1 MPVLTADIWETVTQ
15 PQINNHLPAGA
26 WEHSRLL
33 CISTSCQCVDVY
45 ASCRCEIALLPLS
58 PPSGNPHGSLRNR
71 GAGTFPL
78 VGHTD
83 VGQEAAEHQE
93 RQQEEDHVPL

>member
-45 ASCRCEIALLPLS
+45 ASCSCEIALLPLS
-58 PPSGNPHGSLRNR
+58 PPSGTPTDHCRIVE
-71 GAGTFPL
+71 L
-78 VGHTD
+78 VPFHSSAT
-83 VGQEAAEHQE
+83 
-93 RQQEEDHVPL
+93 LM